1 MLCQWIYYVFQQQKL
16 KYQSRHILLSTDARK
31 LNETHNPNYMETSII
46 DFFEVLLLWH
56 FEHLKLETCPNY
68 DEQTM
73 GKTLISIYV
82 NVQIWTLKFSN
93 INIFNMDT
101 RLCIYEHF
109 DLILNFEYKCET

>member
-1 MLCQWIYYVFQQQKL
+1 MREKSVTEPSNKRVIHFHTCFVNGYIMSFNSKSLSISQDTYCCQPMQENY
-16 KYQSRHILLSTDARK
+16 
-31 LNETHNPNYMETSII
+31 NETHNPNYMETSII

-82 NVQIWTLKFSN
+82 NVQI
-93 INIFNMDT
+93 
-101 RLCIYEHF
+101 
-109 DLILNFEYKCET
+109 